1 MQQTEIILFWM
12 TVFVYVVAFCVHV
25 FGFVRGSTRTGT
37 AVMRLLWAGMI
48 LHTATALV
56 RWSSAGHAPVTDTYE
71 LNLTGTWFTVLIF
84 LVFERLKKI
93 DQSIALVV
101 TPVVF
106 LVLGHGVMSRSA
118 PIPMGPAYQSPWLVV
133 HVIFA
138 WLSFGCFAIAFG
150 AAVLFLLKERFPQWQ
165 PITKVPDVKGLD
177 LAGYRFIVL
186 GFINHAVMLVS
197 GAIWAKKL
205 WGHYWSW
212 DVLEIWSLITFL
224 FYAFYL
230 HVRSFLGWR
239 MKVAARLTVL
249 GFVVLAISFW
259 GVQWFSPTVR
269 PGHEW
274 SEGGAAKVIQVKPP
288 KTVTEK

>member
-1 MQQTEIILFWM
+1 MEQTEIILFWM
-12 TVFVYVVAFCVHV
+12 TVFVYVGAFCVHI
-25 FGFVRGSTRTGT
+25 FGFVRGSTRTDT
-37 AVMRLLWAGMI
+37 VVIRLLWVGI
-48 LHTATALV
+48 VLHTAVALI
-56 RWSSAGHAPVTDTYE
+56 RWSAAGHAPVTDNYE
-71 LNLTGTWFTVLIF
+71 LNLTGTWFTLFVF
-84 LVFERLKKI
+84 LVFERLKKV
-93 DQSIALVV
+93 DRSIALVV

-106 LVLGHGVMSRSA
+106 LVMGHGLMTRSA
-118 PIPMGPAYQSPWLVV
+118 PIPMGPAFQSPWLVV

-150 AAVLFLLKERFPQWQ
+150 AAVLFLVRERFPDWQ
-165 PITKVPDVKGLD
+165 PITKVPDLMELD

-186 GFINHAVMLVS
+186 GFINHSVMLVS

-230 HVRSFLGWR
+230 HARSFLGWR
-239 MKVAARLTVL
+239 MKRAAWLTGF

-259 GVQWFSPTVR
+259 GVQWFSPIVR
-269 PGHEW
+269 QGHEW
-274 SEGGAAKVIQVKPP
+274 NERGGSVAAKEEIP
-288 KTVTEK
+288 KTMIEK

>member
-12 TVFVYVVAFCVHV
+12 TVFMYVAAFCVHV
-25 FGFVRGSTRTGT
+25 FGFVRASTRTEK
-37 AVMRLLWAGMI
+37 AVMRLLWAGMV
-48 LHTATALV
+48 LHTATALA
-56 RWSSAGHAPVTDTYE
+56 RWSAAGHAPVTDTYE

-93 DQSIALVV
+93 DRSIALVV

-106 LVLGHGVMSRSA
+106 LVLGHGVMLRSA
-118 PIPMGPAYQSPWLVV
+118 PIPMGTAYQSPWLVV

-150 AAVLFLLKERFPQWQ
+150 AAVLFLARDRFPGWE
-165 PITKVPDVKGLD
+165 PITRVPDVKGLD

-239 MKVAARLTVL
+239 MRRSAWLTVL

-259 GVQWFSPTVR
+259 GVQWFSPVVR

-274 SEGGAAKVIQVKPP
+274 NERSAPVVLKKDVP
-288 KTVTEK
+288 KNTIKN

>member
-1 MQQTEIILFWM
+1 MAQAEIILFWM
-12 TVFVYVVAFCVHV
+12 TVFLYVCAFCVHI
-25 FGFVRGSTRTGT
+25 FGFVRNSTRSDT

-48 LHTATALV
+48 LHTATALA
-56 RWSSAGHAPVTDTYE
+56 RWAAAGHAPVTDNYE

-93 DQSIALVV
+93 DRSIALVV

-106 LVLGHGVMSRSA
+106 LVLGHGLMSRSA

-150 AAVLFLLKERFPQWQ
+150 SAVLFLLRERSPDWQ
-165 PITKVPDVKGLD
+165 PLTKVPDNKGLD
-177 LAGYRFIVL
+177 LAGYHFIVL

-224 FYAFYL
+224 FYAIYL
-230 HVRSFLGWR
+230 HVRSFLGWK
-239 MKVAARLTVL
+239 MKRAAQMTVL
-249 GFVVLAISFW
+249 GFVILAISFW

-269 PGHEW
+269 QGHEW
-274 SEGGAAKVIQVKPP
+274 NERGGSVVPQEEMS
-288 KTVTEK
+288 KTVKEK

>member
-1 MQQTEIILFWM
+1 MQQIEIILFWM
-12 TVFVYVVAFCVHV
+12 TVFVYVGAFCVHI

-48 LHTATALV
+48 LHTATALA
-56 RWSSAGHAPVTDTYE
+56 RWVAAGHAPVTDTYE

-93 DQSIALVV
+93 DRSIALVV

-106 LVLGHGVMSRSA
+106 LVLGHGFMSRSA

-150 AAVLFLLKERFPQWQ
+150 AAVLFLVRERFPDWQ
-165 PITKVPDVKGLD
+165 PITKIPDIKGLD
-177 LAGYRFIVL
+177 LTGYRFIVL

-205 WGHYWSW
+205 WGQYWSW

-239 MKVAARLTVL
+239 MKRAAQLTVL
-249 GFVVLAISFW
+249 GFVILAISFW

-269 PGHEW
+269 PGHDWNKRSGSVVTTQEL
-274 SEGGAAKVIQVKPP
+274 S
-288 KTVTEK
+288 KTVKEK